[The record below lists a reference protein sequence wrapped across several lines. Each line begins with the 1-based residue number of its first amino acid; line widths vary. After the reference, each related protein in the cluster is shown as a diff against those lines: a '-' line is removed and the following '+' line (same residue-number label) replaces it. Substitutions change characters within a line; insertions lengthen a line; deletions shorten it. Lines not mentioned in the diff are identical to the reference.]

1 MTWRT
6 SSRRLSGELLLRL
19 ASALAL
25 AVYLLPAAVLPTV
38 HAVDELLESRDC
50 VACHDVDAAPAG
62 PSLRIPCSPDAPCG
76 DRSHHHHNHP
86 HHDPSHCTVCSTVG
100 TVILDCPAPVATVPE
115 ADAVWMALAV
125 SSSSTPHSTARRIE
139 LARGPPRGPRSL
151 SA

>member
-38 HAVDELLESRDC
+38 H
-50 VACHDVDAAPAG
+50 AAPAG